1 MFVWQ
6 DDSELGLDAHEI
18 WACFSHECRA
28 VNYRDKG
35 QENVNKRSLVT
46 LFLCLLVIHLVFWY
60 FKFLFWKL
68 SICNIHTNCFE
79 NDLQEL
85 FIIFIVYSFIY
96 MSEIKQKFRT
106 NTSYNLRC
114 IENKIIKNPNQ
125 IRHTCSLCL
134 QVIYIYIYI
143 YSFFFFYCF
152 Y

>member
-46 LFLCLLVIHLVFWY
+46 LTLFLCILVIHLVFWY

-68 SICNIHTNCFE
+68 SICNIHNNCFE

-85 FIIFIVYSFIY
+85 FIIFIVYSFVY
-96 MSEIKQKFRT
+96 MSEIKKKFRT

-114 IENKIIKNPNQ
+114 IENNIIKNPNQ
-125 IRHTCSLCL
+125 IRHTCSLCF
-134 QVIYIYIYI
+134 IYKLYIYI
-143 YSFFFFYCF
+143 YS
-152 Y
+152 